1 MTQGVRLLSVMTQNN
16 RFEEAT
22 LSVIAVLNDA
32 KKVNYPS
39 PEIFGSAPTVVQ
51 RQWSLPSEGF
61 CNI

>member
-22 LSVIAVLNDA
+22 LSVIAELNDA

-39 PEIFGSAPTVVQ
+39 PEIFGRVDALCPE
-51 RQWSLPSEGF
+51 RSEQ
-61 CNI
+61 